1 MPPLR
6 LAFMGTP
13 DFAAAS
19 LAALIAARHD
29 IAAVYSQ
36 PPRPAGRGQQPRPS
50 PVQKLAESHGLPVL
64 TPTSLKTVETQQQF
78 AALGLDA
85 AVVVAY
91 GLLLPRAI
99 LESPRHGCLNVHA
112 SLLPRWR
119 GAAPI
124 QRAILAGDGES
135 GITIMQMDQGLDTGP
150 MLLRR
155 AIEIGPR
162 ETGASLHDRLA
173 PLGAALIVE
182 ALEGLSAGRLQPI
195 PQPTEGATYA
205 AKLTR
210 QEERLDWREPA
221 TLLDRRVRALAPRPG
236 AWCEIAGERVKVLEA
251 EAVEGRGQA
260 GQLIDDRLTI
270 ACGEGAL
277 RLLKLQRAGKAAL
290 AAEDF
295 QRGFRLAPG
304 TALA

>member
-13 DFAAAS
+13 DFAAAN
-19 LAALIAARHD
+19 LAALIAAGHD

-36 PPRPAGRGQQPRPS
+36 PPRPAGRGQQARPS

-78 AALGLDA
+78 AALGLDV

-162 ETGASLHDRLA
+162 ETGATLHDRLA
-173 PLGAALIVE
+173 SLGAALIVE

-260 GQLIDDRLTI
+260 GHLIDDRLTI

-295 QRGFRLAPG
+295 QRGFRLGPG